1 MSHCLFA
8 ACKTP
13 SMCKA
18 ARREDKQEVGD
29 QDAAT
34 LNSHDDKDNDDRNS
48 STCNKSKHHKH
59 PSRQYEQ
66 QQNHRSLQQQQQ
78 QRQEQRLSQLQLL
91 HHGRSHSIRA
101 FAKLSTR
108 GRRGL
113 RPSSVHVTAET
124 CGRLQTEN
132 TQSSMPAQ
140 TSRTRC
146 RKSLS
151 RTNKIELLPS
161 GCCGCEV

>member
-66 QQNHRSLQQQQQ
+66 QQNHRSLQQQQ